1 MTTRAKAKKAFID
14 VRAREAIKTEEV
26 ASRKVAEE
34 SKKDIVLKAEEKKNN
49 YGKMDENL
57 APSVVKADN
66 IAEKTN
72 SNLRRVILRQRK
84 KNQIWVIQKKMSLGF
99 NPEDIFCKH
108 TCEDTESIAVA
119 GSGDSGVKDES
130 IHDDNT

>member
-72 SNLRRVILRQRK
+72 SNLRRVILR
-84 KNQIWVIQKKMSLGF
+84 
-99 NPEDIFCKH
+99 
-108 TCEDTESIAVA
+108 
-119 GSGDSGVKDES
+119 
-130 IHDDNT
+130 